1 MLHHLACNSSS
12 LLNNKFKS
20 MELSQ
25 SSLYGEQL
33 FNFYQTA
40 EATVSVK
47 AALPTNSCRQLPT
60 VHLHTGMLLP
70 TFTLQTHKAQV
81 TEMSAIESIS
91 FEKCQKSFSH
101 RMKAFMKDMN
111 EKLSHVKAGQSH
123 SLLCFHQREHI
134 CCVCHQKLPQS
145 FNLQL
150 QKETKP
156 NHFYSNGMV
165 QTVTITVVK
174 MFSSIILIS
183 QFSKPVAK
191 I

>member
-1 MLHHLACNSSS
+1 
-12 LLNNKFKS
+12 

-81 TEMSAIESIS
+81 TEVAAIQSIY
-91 FEKCQKSFSH
+91 FEKCQKFFSH

-111 EKLSHVKAGQSH
+111 EKLSCVKIGQSH
-123 SLLCFHQREHI
+123 SLLYFHQREHTSAVFVTES
-134 CCVCHQKLPQS
+134 CRGVLTYS
-145 FNLQL
+145 FKKNPNQITLISLQWYRSVQISLQL
-150 QKETKP
+150 
-156 NHFYSNGMV
+156 
-165 QTVTITVVK
+165 
-174 MFSSIILIS
+174 
-183 QFSKPVAK
+183 
-191 I
+191 

>member
-25 SSLYGEQL
+25 SPLYGEQL

-60 VHLHTGMLLP
+60 VHLHAGMLLP

-81 TEMSAIESIS
+81 TEVAAIQSIY
-91 FEKCQKSFSH
+91 FEKCQKFFSH

-111 EKLSHVKAGQSH
+111 EKLSCVKIGQSH
-123 SLLCFHQREHI
+123 SLLYFHQRKHTSAVFVTES
-134 CCVCHQKLPQS
+134 CHS
-145 FNLQL
+145 FNIQL
-150 QKETKP
+150 QEKKKTQP
-156 NHFYSNGMV
+156 NLSYF
-165 QTVTITVVK
+165 
-174 MFSSIILIS
+174 FSYGTDLH
-183 QFSKPVAK
+183 KYLLLL
-191 I
+191 